1 MFVDNAIARKS
12 LEARLSQLRPIERF
26 ARPHRGWIRA
36 IRDSL
41 GMTTVQL
48 AQRLGVS
55 QPRVSAIEKDEMTNS
70 LTLETLMRVAEALD
84 CTFVYALVP
93 NSSLDDMVRQQAQKV
108 AMESLAQVEQTMR
121 LEDQEVMGVER
132 QNQLEDLTNDLI
144 AHDLRRI
151 W

>member
-1 MFVDNAIARKS
+1 MSVDSAIARKS
-12 LEARLSQLRPIERF
+12 LEARLSQIRPIDRF
-26 ARPHRGWIRA
+26 ARPYKGWIRA

-41 GMTTVQL
+41 GMTTIQL
-48 AQRLGVS
+48 AQRLRVS
-55 QPRVSAIEKDEMTNS
+55 QPRVSAIEKDEVNNS

-93 NSSLDDMVRQQAQKV
+93 NSSLDDMVRRQAKKV
-108 AMESLAQVEQTMR
+108 ALESLARVEQTTR
-121 LEDQEVMGVER
+121 LEDQEVMEVEH
-132 QNQLEDLTNDLI
+132 QSQLEDLIDDLL

>member
-1 MFVDNAIARKS
+1 MSVDSAIARKS
-12 LEARLSQLRPIERF
+12 LEARFSQIRPVDRF
-26 ARPHRGWIRA
+26 ARPYKGWIRA

-41 GMTTVQL
+41 GMTTIQL

-55 QPRVSAIEKDEMTNS
+55 QPRISAIEKNEVNNS

-84 CTFVYALVP
+84 CRFVYALVP
-93 NSSLDDMVRQQAQKV
+93 NSSLDDLVRQQARKV
-108 AMESLAQVEQTMR
+108 ALESLSQVEQSMR
-121 LEDQEVMGVER
+121 LEDQEVMGAER
-132 QNQLEDLTNDLI
+132 QSQLEDLIDDLI